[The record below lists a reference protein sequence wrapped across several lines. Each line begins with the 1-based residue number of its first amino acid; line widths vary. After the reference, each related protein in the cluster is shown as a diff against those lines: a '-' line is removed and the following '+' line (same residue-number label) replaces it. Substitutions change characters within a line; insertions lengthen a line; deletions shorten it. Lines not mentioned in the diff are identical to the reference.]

1 MPCLYGRQKIDATM
15 LKACDC
21 LSYCGDDPLLKDGRC
36 QPCPTVKA
44 SLYRE
49 QRKRE
54 VIPELMAL
62 ARTTKDPETQ
72 KALFDTIKLLTGE
85 SLSP

>member
-1 MPCLYGRQKIDATM
+1 M
-15 LKACDC
+15 LKKCDC

-36 QPCPTVKA
+36 EPCDSLKT

-54 VIPELMAL
+54 VIPELIAL
-62 ARTTKDPETQ
+62 ARTMKDLETQ
-72 KALFDTIKLLTGE
+72 KALTDTIKLLTGE
-85 SLSP
+85 RLSP